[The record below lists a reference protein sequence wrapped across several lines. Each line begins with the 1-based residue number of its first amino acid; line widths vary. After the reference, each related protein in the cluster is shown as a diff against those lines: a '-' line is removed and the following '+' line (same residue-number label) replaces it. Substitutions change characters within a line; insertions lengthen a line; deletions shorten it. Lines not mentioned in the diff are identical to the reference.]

1 MVVVGTHTPNYAWHM
16 MFISSKGRVSASSRQ
31 YLAFSEAGAF
41 VMGFEP
47 SSLGV
52 LPSSASETLSKQ
64 LSLVSYCLCLY
75 FSIHLFYSLYS
86 QAVVLM
92 VFNKRGK

>member
-16 MFISSKGRVSASSRQ
+16 MFTSSKDRVPASSRQ

-41 VMGFEP
+41 VMDFE
-47 SSLGV
+47 SASLGV
-52 LPSSASETLSKQ
+52 LPSSASRTLSKQ
-64 LSLVSYCLCLY
+64 LSLVPYCLCLY

-92 VFNKRGK
+92 VFNKRVK